1 MDKVLVFDIW
11 GDYAHF
17 RKYYTTTSPLS
28 FSFPPRTTVAG
39 IISAIIG
46 LDKDEYL
53 KFFAKKDANIGLRI
67 CQPIKKVRI
76 AENLINT
83 KDGYFTPIK
92 KGTHEPRTQIRFE
105 FIKDPKYRIYINHND
120 KEVYT
125 TLKDYLKG
133 HKSVFT
139 PSLGLSENLANFEY
153 IGEFLAS
160 NKTGQQQIDSVIP
173 VDCIVGDRVDFGEN
187 GEYFTSTIPVEMSPD
202 RIVSEYREVLFERNG
217 GKIKAE
223 VKEYWALSNGE
234 NITIL

>member
-1 MDKVLVFDIW
+1 MDRVLVFDIW

-17 RKYYTTTSPLS
+17 KKYYTTTSPLS

-46 LDKDEYL
+46 LDKNEYL
-53 KFFAKKDANIGLRI
+53 KFFAKKDASIGLRI

-76 AENLINT
+76 AENLIDT
-83 KDGYFTPIK
+83 KTAISMGKIK
-92 KGTHEPRTQIRFE
+92 NRTQIRFE
-105 FIKDPKYRIYINHND
+105 FLKDPKYRVYINHSD
-120 KEVYT
+120 KDMYT
-125 TLKDYLKG
+125 KLKDYLKS

-139 PSLGLSENLANFEY
+139 LSLGLSENLANFEY

-173 VDCIVGDRVDFGEN
+173 VDCIIGDRVDFGEN
-187 GEYFTSTIPVEMSPD
+187 GEYFTSTIPVEMSPE

-217 GKIKAE
+217 RKIK
-223 VKEYWALSNGE
+223 VDIKEYWALSNGE